1 MRSALGVRAVPAGRP
16 FSVAALVVATTVCAC
31 GLEQLTQ
38 GGSKGDAGA
47 ASASSADAG
56 ADSGVTGQTCGVESG
71 TGATLCRATSQC
83 PAVAI
88 DPQSLPHCGF
98 RIKGG
103 SAELV
108 CACGESICSMGA
120 YSTCTQAAQLLTSQT
135 EQQVCAQI
143 AEGRCTTA
151 SSSSSSSSSSGSTS
165 GTPCD
170 KQCMAECG
178 GGSACASVCGC

>member
-1 MRSALGVRAVPAGRP
+1 MRSALGVRTTGAP

-47 ASASSADAG
+47 AAAASADAG
-56 ADSGVTGQTCGVESG
+56 AEAGVTGQACGVESG

-83 PAVAI
+83 PSVAI
-88 DPQSLPHCGF
+88 DPQDLPHCGF

-120 YSTCTQAAQLLTSQT
+120 YTTCAQAAQLLTSQT

-143 AEGRCTTA
+143 AEGRCTTGT
-151 SSSSSSSSSSGSTS
+151 SSTSSSSSGSSS
-165 GTPCD
+165 GRPCD

-178 GGSACASVCGC
+178 GGSGCASVCGC